1 MQISG
6 VILAGGESRRMQVNK
21 AFLAEAG
28 RPLIEIIR
36 EKVAAVAAEVII
48 VTNDPTAYLEVA
60 ADQIVTDLI
69 PQRGPM
75 SGIHAGLKAASF
87 SAIFVTACDMPFIT
101 PSLINLLCQK
111 MEETE
116 AEAVVPFWQE
126 KWQPLC
132 ALYHKSCLPA
142 VERCIEEGRLKVT
155 SFYPYI
161 RVQPLT
167 EDEIATV
174 GDPQRLFFNVNRPE
188 DWELARR
195 WLRDEEIRPG
205 KGEE

>member
-6 VILAGGESRRMQVNK
+6 VILAGGKSRRMQVNK
-21 AFLAEAG
+21 AFLAEAS

-69 PQRGPM
+69 PRRGPLG
-75 SGIHAGLKAASF
+75 GIHAGVEAASF

-142 VERCIEEGRLKVT
+142 VERCLKEARLKVT
-155 SFYPYI
+155 SFYPSI

-195 WLRDEEIRPG
+195 WLRDEAIRPG

>member
-69 PQRGPM
+69 PRRGPM

-101 PSLINLLCQK
+101 PSLINLLCRK

-142 VERCIEEGRLKVT
+142 VERCLEEGRLKVT

-188 DWELARR
+188 DWELARC
-195 WLRDEEIRPG
+195 WLRNEAIRPG